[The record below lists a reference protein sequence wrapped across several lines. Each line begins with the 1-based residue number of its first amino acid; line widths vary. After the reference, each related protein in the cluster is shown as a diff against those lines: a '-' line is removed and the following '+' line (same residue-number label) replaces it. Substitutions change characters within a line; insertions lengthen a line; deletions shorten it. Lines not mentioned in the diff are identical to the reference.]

1 MNSRSASTFGSIR
14 THGGIPGVIPD
25 QHRPF
30 GQSVFLSDAPGP
42 RPRCLPLIFL
52 QSVGDAELTNNFCGI
67 LQLAFDG
74 IV

>member
-1 MNSRSASTFGSIR
+1 MT
-14 THGGIPGVIPD
+14 PD

-30 GQSVFLSDAPGP
+30 GQSVFLSEAPSP
-42 RPRCLPLIFL
+42 SVLPPTYFL
-52 QSVGDAELTNNFCGI
+52 QSVGDAELTNDFRGI